1 MILDQNRGPAR
12 SSGNIDRSRRHHHCP
27 ARLYAIY
34 AREFQP
40 VRNAFLGQAPSI
52 TSLSKFET
60 KVPGLGCRSNS
71 TILSK
76 CTTTAEFHDAS
87 SAGSTQKFFL
97 LRSVSNVRKLWA
109 SMTSV
114 T

>member
-40 VRNAFLGQAPSI
+40 VRNAFLGQAPR
-52 TSLSKFET
+52 SLLK
-60 KVPGLGCRSNS
+60 KGLQHDTCR
-71 TILSK
+71 I
-76 CTTTAEFHDAS
+76 
-87 SAGSTQKFFL
+87 
-97 LRSVSNVRKLWA
+97 LRSSF
-109 SMTSV
+109 
-114 T
+114 

>member
-40 VRNAFLGQAPSI
+40 VRNAFLGQAPRAS
-52 TSLSKFET
+52 TRRTRLFADVQPMAFT
-60 KVPGLGCRSNS
+60 FLVCRLALGRRH
-71 TILSK
+71 ILSLDRPDLRNLK
-76 CTTTAEFHDAS
+76 WSNLATAS
-87 SAGSTQKFFL
+87 P
-97 LRSVSNVRKLWA
+97 VSL
-109 SMTSV
+109 
-114 T
+114 